1 MKVKSI
7 PSSWISRDGLRLD
20 CNPYLSGALEAKIRL
35 EDLACR
41 KQRLTDLTTG
51 HDGGIYNG
59 PQFVRNFVDDPA
71 YGVPFLGTS
80 SMLRADLS
88 NLPLLKKK
96 DAHSPRL
103 SYLEIEPGMT
113 LISCSGTIGRMI
125 YARPD
130 MKGMWSNQDILKVV
144 PNRDKIP
151 SGYLYAFLSGK
162 YGVPLVASGTYGAI
176 IQHIEP
182 EHIAGLPVP
191 RLGEELELKIHMLI
205 EEGARLRADATDVLN
220 QVANDFDALVPP
232 GVENKKTPRVTTVNS
247 SYLQRRLDAQYHDPE
262 VQRIRSVIAEG
273 AYTSIGK
280 LCATIFL
287 PGIFKRIHI
296 EDASYGAPY
305 YTGATLFWLEPLPK
319 GILSRRTKLFD
330 QVELHIDTILV
341 QAFGQDGGLTGKAVW
356 VGRNLD
362 RMTTTHMLCRLKTPE
377 REMTAYLYGYLN
389 SRSAQAQI
397 SVLTYGGSIPHFDE
411 DGISTVVIPLIG
423 DDAYRREIGQRI
435 LCALDNRE
443 KALELER
450 HARTLIEQAIEAG
463 P

>member
-20 CNPYLSGALEAKIRL
+20 CNPYMTGALEARIRL
-35 EDLACR
+35 DELSCP
-41 KQRLTDLTTG
+41 KERLEHLCE
-51 HDGGIYNG
+51 GGISGLVNAG
-59 PQFVRNFVDDPA
+59 RITRQWVEDPA
-71 YGVPFLGTS
+71 YGIPFLTS
-80 SMLRADLS
+80 TSILQPDLS
-88 NLPLLKKK
+88 KLRFISKRAVRQNPKLLIRKG
-96 DAHSPRL
+96 
-103 SYLEIEPGMT
+103 YT
-113 LISCSGTIGRMI
+113 LITRAGSIGRMA

-130 MKGMWSNQDILKVV
+130 MDGMACTEDVLRVIPDREKV
-144 PNRDKIP
+144 PP
-151 SGYLYAFLSGK
+151 GYLYAFLSSRF
-162 YGVPLVASGTYGAI
+162 GVPLVTSGTYGAI

-191 RLGEELELKIHMLI
+191 RLGEELELKIHILI
-205 EEGARLRADATDVLN
+205 EEGARLRTDATDVLN
-220 QVANDFDALVPP
+220 QIANDFDALVPP

-280 LCATIFL
+280 LCTTIFL

-450 HARTLIEQAIEAG
+450 HARTLVEQAIEAG